1 MLSAYVGGTEAP
13 GRGGTGLTW
22 GGAPLAGATPGD
34 GGPQGVGLH
43 TIDRFL
49 TRGRQ
54 APGGGALTGSWLAC
68 ASHLDGRR
76 GERTRAEGSRR
87 WTSRDWRAHA
97 AQWRAQ
103 GQIHFLLHS
112 I

>member
-1 MLSAYVGGTEAP
+1 MSVERKPRGG
-13 GRGGTGLTW
+13 GGTGLTW

-68 ASHLDGRR
+68 VALGWATRGADEGR
-76 GERTRAEGSRR
+76 GVSPVDI
-87 WTSRDWRAHA
+87 S
-97 AQWRAQ
+97 
-103 GQIHFLLHS
+103 
-112 I
+112 

>member
-1 MLSAYVGGTEAP
+1 MWAELKPRGG
-13 GRGGTGLTW
+13 GGTGLTW

-54 APGGGALTGSWLAC
+54 APGGV
-68 ASHLDGRR
+68 GRSPVGLR
-76 GERTRAEGSRR
+76 RTWMGDEGSGRGP
-87 WTSRDWRAHA
+87 WGLAGGHPV
-97 AQWRAQ
+97 
-103 GQIHFLLHS
+103 
-112 I
+112 